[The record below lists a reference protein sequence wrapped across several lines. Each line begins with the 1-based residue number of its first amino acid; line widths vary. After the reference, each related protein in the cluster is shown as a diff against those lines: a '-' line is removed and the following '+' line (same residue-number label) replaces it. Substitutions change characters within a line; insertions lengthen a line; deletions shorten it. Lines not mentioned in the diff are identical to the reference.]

1 MGRLGAERITV
12 NLVNTEPR
20 LLQFVALNAMSASAL
35 RLEHDGPIA
44 RITLCRPDR
53 GNPIDAAFV
62 AELQSACE
70 AISDDPG
77 VRVVVL
83 AAEGDSFSRGWDWE
97 ALTATSEG
105 GSLLEAARAQGMTND
120 PFGCLAALAKPVV
133 CAVNG
138 DATGAGL
145 ELAMACDIRIAA
157 ENARFSLPEL
167 SMGLL
172 PMAGGLQRLARLVGR
187 GNALE
192 LALTGG
198 EFDAVEALRIGLVSA
213 VVPAD
218 RLAAEG
224 GAIANRIAERGPIA
238 TTYAKEAV
246 SRGIDMPLEQAL
258 RFETDLT
265 IILQTTEDRA
275 EGVRA
280 FLDKRKPEFK
290 GR

>member
-1 MGRLGAERITV
+1 
-12 NLVNTEPR
+12 
-20 LLQFVALNAMSASAL
+20 
-35 RLEHDGPIA
+35 
-44 RITLCRPDR
+44 
-53 GNPIDAAFV
+53 
-62 AELQSACE
+62 
-70 AISDDPG
+70 
-77 VRVVVL
+77 
-83 AAEGDSFSRGWDWE
+83 
-97 ALTATSEG
+97 
-105 GSLLEAARAQGMTND
+105 MTND

-138 DATGAGL
+138 EAASAGL
-145 ELAMACDIRIAA
+145 ELALACDIRIAA
-157 ENARFSLPEL
+157 EAARFSLPEL

-172 PMAGGLQRLARLVGR
+172 PMAGGLPRLARLVGR
-187 GNALE
+187 GKALE
-192 LALTGG
+192 LALTGD
-198 EFDAVEALRIGLVSA
+198 EIDAAEALRIALVSA

-218 RLAAEG
+218 RLAAEAD
-224 GAIANRIAERGPIA
+224 AIAGRIAERGPIA

>member
-1 MGRLGAERITV
+1 
-12 NLVNTEPR
+12 
-20 LLQFVALNAMSASAL
+20 MSASAL
-35 RLEHDGPIA
+35 RLEQDDPIG
-44 RITLCRPDR
+44 RITLCRSVR
-53 GNPIDAAFV
+53 GNLIDASLIAD
-62 AELQSACE
+62 LQSACE
-70 AISDDPG
+70 AISDNPG